1 MVVLLLVRHGETVAN
16 SERRI
21 QGQLDEPLSPTGRA
35 QAMALAERLAAVTLH
50 RCIASDLSRA
60 VETAALLTRP
70 HRIPVEQDSRL
81 REIHYGI
88 LQGRTFAEAQELVG
102 QDRWPDRTRVPAA
115 IRANPPGGESE
126 QAVIARLQSFL
137 HDLQQTIAS
146 APNDEIMLI
155 VAHGGSLRYLLCLL
169 LALPARAADAFP
181 FANCALTCV
190 RWQPGQP
197 AQLLTH
203 NDCCHLHNGKAAQ
216 ELLGRL

>member
-1 MVVLLLVRHGETVAN
+1 MVVLLLVRHGETLAN

-21 QGQLDEPLSPTGRA
+21 QGQLDEPLSSTGRA

-50 RCIASDLSRA
+50 RCITSDLSRA

-81 REIHYGI
+81 REIHYGV
-88 LQGRTFAEAQELVG
+88 LQGRTFAEAQELIG
-102 QDRWPDRTRVPAA
+102 RDRWPDGTRVPAA

-126 QAVIARLQSFL
+126 QAVVARLQSFL
-137 HDLQQTIAS
+137 HDLQHTTVDT
-146 APNDEIMLI
+146 PDNTVMLI

-169 LALPARAADAFP
+169 LALPAQAADAFP

-190 RWQPGQP
+190 RWQPGHP

-216 ELLGRL
+216 R